1 MSSEFGFNKQA
12 LEAIKKILRGKS
24 QAQRLGILCF
34 DELSI
39 KITFNIS
46 TFRFEGFVNIGSSID
61 EATRKLANHGLVFM
75 FRQLLDSWER
85 RQLHYFFIIIFNIFL
100 HFFHIYSFLLQ
111 LIVQTSLNNKE

>member
-39 KITFNIS
+39 KEDLTFNTS
-46 TFRFEGFVNIGSSID
+46 TFQFEGFVNLGSSID

-85 RQLHYFFIIIFNIFL
+85 RQLPYFFIIIFTFFYIFFTFIL
-100 HFFHIYSFLLQ
+100 SYYS
-111 LIVQTSLNNKE
+111 